1 MNPSYVVL
9 RDPLDC
15 YETNNVLLYVYMH
28 EGFLMVM
35 LLILLRAKAVW
46 KLNLGHM
53 LRRKH

>member
-28 EGFLMVM
+28 ERSW